1 MKNILS
7 ISGLLL
13 SSMFF
18 AQVIINPGNKTSVS
32 NPSVSL
38 EFGDD
43 ARGLILPYVEGSAAN
58 TAVAGTFIMDPAD
71 KRVKLKLA
79 DGTWQNL
86 SGSAQVTNSILSAP
100 STIQEN
106 ATAQVIIGSTSI
118 TPAQV
123 PGILVLSDP
132 NKAMV
137 LPKVPSPHLNIKN
150 PSPGMIVYDS
160 AEKMLAVFNGTQWA
174 FWKP

>member
-1 MKNILS
+1 MTDYQLFNNYYVLVVMFDNFIVYNCFNT

-86 SGSAQVTNSILSAP
+86 SGAAQVTNSILSAP

-106 ATAQVIIGSTSI
+106 ATS
-118 TPAQV
+118 
-123 PGILVLSDP
+123 LV
-132 NKAMV
+132 
-137 LPKVPSPHLNIKN
+137 
-150 PSPGMIVYDS
+150 
-160 AEKMLAVFNGTQWA
+160 Q
-174 FWKP
+174 